1 MMAGEQKRV
10 AVLISGRG
18 SNMAAL
24 VEAAKSPGYPAAIVL
39 VVSNRPEAAGLEL
52 AARAGVATAVVDH
65 RRFGNDRAAFD
76 RALQA
81 ILDAH
86 RIELVCLG
94 GFMRLL
100 SDTFV
105 LHWQGRML
113 NIHPSLL
120 PAFRGLDPHGQALA
134 AGVRITGAT
143 VHFVTPEMDAG
154 PIIMQAA
161 VAIRDDDTAATLS
174 ARVLAAEH
182 RIYAQ
187 ALRLVAEDRVR
198 VVEGRCRI
206 DGVRSAD
213 TTLINPPS

>member
-1 MMAGEQKRV
+1 
-10 AVLISGRG
+10 
-18 SNMAAL
+18 MAAL

>member
-65 RRFGNDRAAFD
+65 R
-76 RALQA
+76 
-81 ILDAH
+81 
-86 RIELVCLG
+86 
-94 GFMRLL
+94 
-100 SDTFV
+100 
-105 LHWQGRML
+105 
-113 NIHPSLL
+113 
-120 PAFRGLDPHGQALA
+120 PH
-134 AGVRITGAT
+134 
-143 VHFVTPEMDAG
+143 
-154 PIIMQAA
+154 
-161 VAIRDDDTAATLS
+161 RDDGTAATLS